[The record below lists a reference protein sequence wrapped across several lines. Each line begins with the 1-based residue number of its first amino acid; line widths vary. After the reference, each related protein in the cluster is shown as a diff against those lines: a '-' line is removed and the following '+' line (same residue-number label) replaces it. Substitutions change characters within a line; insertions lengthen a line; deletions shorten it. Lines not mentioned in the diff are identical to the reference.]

1 MLDGMANVEED
12 RPSVGGDLRMAARVT
27 GIAAIVL
34 GAAELLSWV
43 VGFGMTETAV
53 ETIGG
58 DAFMWVLH
66 VLWIL
71 ELVATAV
78 VAGGLIV
85 GWRQAPLLWTPGIG
99 AVALGLVLHWGW
111 WAVDRFTDVWH
122 WGRFT
127 GVDPSDPDYV
137 WTVRASAWVD
147 GAVGVVTI
155 ALLVSGGIRLLLLRR
170 RVSE

>member
-1 MLDGMANVEED
+1 MLDGMANVEAD
-12 RPSVGGDLRMAARVT
+12 NPAAGVDLRMAARVA

-34 GAAELLSWV
+34 GAAELLTWV
-43 VGFGMTETAV
+43 ALFSMTAAAV
-53 ETIGG
+53 ETIGA
-58 DAFMWVLH
+58 DAFVWMLR

-99 AVALGLVLHWGW
+99 AVALGLVLFWGW

-137 WTVRASAWVD
+137 WTVRASAWVNE
-147 GAVGVVTI
+147 AVGVVTI
-155 ALLVSGGIRLLLLRR
+155 ALLVSGGIRLLLRR
-170 RVSE
+170 RASE